1 MFRKTSKKSNNNKK
15 NKTRKQKTLRRCGG
29 KGQTIGKPASSDTNR
44 RLTVLRTGITPAT
57 ERRVS
62 HLKKNTVTQKK
73 SSWDTPKRVPVMKG
87 GVSEFKSL
95 LLKQLERLGVA
106 IPNDYSKNTHDL
118 YSNYGIYANLANQRV
133 RNPLLDHPDY
143 YHWSPNLRKGIA
155 WLRAVNDC
163 ENIGNICTK
172 HIPTAPTVSP
182 DAEASRRS
190 VAAAI
195 ALNSLPA
202 TDSDA
207 EDAYYREWIDRED
220 EEAMASDE
228 ERADDPYDG

>member
-44 RLTVLRTGITPAT
+44 RLTVLRTGRTPAT

-87 GVSEFKSL
+87 GVSQFKSL
-95 LLKQLERLGVA
+95 LEEKLKGLGVT
-106 IPNDYSKNTHDL
+106 IPKNYSENTHDL
-118 YSNYGIYANLANQRV
+118 YSNYGIYADLAIQRV
-133 RNPLLDHPDY
+133 RNPLDNVEAFNY
-143 YHWSPNLRKGIA
+143 FSEELRTGIA

-163 ENIGNICTK
+163 ENIGNIFY
-172 HIPTAPTVSP
+172 SYF
-182 DAEASRRS
+182 
-190 VAAAI
+190 
-195 ALNSLPA
+195 L
-202 TDSDA
+202 
-207 EDAYYREWIDRED
+207 
-220 EEAMASDE
+220 
-228 ERADDPYDG
+228 